1 MFFKIFSKAETY
13 TVKFLL
19 FLIKIYKL
27 FLSPLLGNNCR
38 YHPTCSSYAIEAL
51 ETHGLIK
58 GLYLAIKR
66 VSKCHPL
73 GGSGVDHVPEIDK
86 KNVQ

>member
-1 MFFKIFSKAETY
+1 MTSKIFNIAETCA
-13 TVKFLL
+13 VKFLL
-19 FLIKIYKL
+19 SLIRIYKL

-58 GLYLAIKR
+58 GLYLSIKR

-73 GGSGVDHVPEIDK
+73 GGSGIDHVPEADK
-86 KNVQ
+86 KKIQ

>member
-1 MFFKIFSKAETY
+1 MNYLINKLEKLVVNFLLVLIKVYKIF
-13 TVKFLL
+13 V
-19 FLIKIYKL
+19 
-27 FLSPLLGNNCR
+27 SPYLGQNCR

-58 GLYLAIKR
+58 GLYLSIKR

-73 GGSGVDHVPEIDK
+73 GGSGIDHVPEADK
-86 KNVQ
+86 KNIQ

>member
-1 MFFKIFSKAETY
+1 MISKIFNITDTCA
-13 TVKFLL
+13 VKFLL
-19 FLIKIYKL
+19 SLIKIYKL

-58 GLYLAIKR
+58 GLYLSIKR

-73 GGSGVDHVPEIDK
+73 GGSGIDHVPEADK
-86 KNVQ
+86 KKI

>member
-1 MFFKIFSKAETY
+1 MISKIFNKAETY

-19 FLIKIYKL
+19 SFIKIYRL

-66 VSKCHPL
+66 VSKCHPF
-73 GGSGVDHVPEIDK
+73 GGSGIDLVPEVDK

>member
-1 MFFKIFSKAETY
+1 MISKIFNKAETY

-19 FLIKIYKL
+19 SFIKIYKL

-38 YHPTCSSYAIEAL
+38 YHPTCSSYAMEAL

-58 GLYLAIKR
+58 GLYLSIKR

-73 GGSGVDHVPEIDK
+73 GGSGIDHVPEAAK
-86 KNVQ
+86 KNIQ

>member
-1 MFFKIFSKAETY
+1 MISKIFKKAETY
-13 TVKFLL
+13 AVKFLL
-19 FLIKIYKL
+19 SFIKIYKL

-51 ETHGLIK
+51 ENHGLIK
-58 GLYLAIKR
+58 GLYLSIKR

-73 GGSGVDHVPEIDK
+73 GGSGIDHVPEADK
-86 KNVQ
+86 KNIQ

>member
-1 MFFKIFSKAETY
+1 MISKIFNIADTCSL
-13 TVKFLL
+13 KFLL
-19 FLIKIYKL
+19 SLIKIYKL

-58 GLYLAIKR
+58 GLYLSIKR

-73 GGSGVDHVPEIDK
+73 GGSGIDHVPEADK
-86 KNVQ
+86 KNIQ

>member
-1 MFFKIFSKAETY
+1 MFFKIFNKVETY
-13 TVKFLL
+13 AVKFLL
-19 FLIKIYKL
+19 SLIKIYKL

-73 GGSGVDHVPEIDK
+73 GGSGIDRVPEVDK

>member
-1 MFFKIFSKAETY
+1 MISNIFNIAETY
-13 TVKFLL
+13 AVKFLL
-19 FLIKIYKL
+19 SLIKIYKL

-58 GLYLAIKR
+58 GLYLSIKR

-73 GGSGVDHVPEIDK
+73 GGSGIDHVPEAGK
-86 KNVQ
+86 KNNQ

>member
-1 MFFKIFSKAETY
+1 MISKIFNKAESFA
-13 TVKFLL
+13 VKFLL
-19 FLIKIYKL
+19 SFIKIYKL

-58 GLYLAIKR
+58 GLYLSIKR

-73 GGSGVDHVPEIDK
+73 GGSGIDYVPEADK
-86 KNVQ
+86 KNIQ

>member
-1 MFFKIFSKAETY
+1 MISKIVNTAETCA
-13 TVKFLL
+13 VKFLL
-19 FLIKIYKL
+19 SLIKIYKL

-38 YHPTCSSYAIEAL
+38 YHPTCSSYALEAL

-58 GLYLAIKR
+58 GLYLSIKR

-73 GGSGVDHVPEIDK
+73 GGSGIDHVPEADK
-86 KNVQ
+86 KNNQ

>member
-13 TVKFLL
+13 AVKFLL

-51 ETHGLIK
+51 EAHGLIK

-73 GGSGVDHVPEIDK
+73 GGSGIDHVPEIDK
-86 KNVQ
+86 KDVQ

>member
-1 MFFKIFSKAETY
+1 MISKIVNITETCA
-13 TVKFLL
+13 VKFLL
-19 FLIKIYKL
+19 SLIKIYKL

-58 GLYLAIKR
+58 GLYLSIKR

-73 GGSGVDHVPEIDK
+73 GGSGIDHVPEADK
-86 KNVQ
+86 KNIQ

>member
-1 MFFKIFSKAETY
+1 MISKIFNIAETCA
-13 TVKFLL
+13 VKFLL
-19 FLIKIYKL
+19 SLIKIYKL

-38 YHPTCSSYAIEAL
+38 YHPSCSSYAIEAL
-51 ETHGLIK
+51 KTHGLIK

-73 GGSGVDHVPEIDK
+73 GGSGIDHVPEVDK

>member
-1 MFFKIFSKAETY
+1 MISKIFNIAETCA
-13 TVKFLL
+13 VKFLL
-19 FLIKIYKL
+19 SLIRIYKL

-58 GLYLAIKR
+58 GLYLSIKR

-73 GGSGVDHVPEIDK
+73 GGSGIDQVPEAHK
-86 KNVQ
+86 KKIQ

>member
-1 MFFKIFSKAETY
+1 MISKIVNITETCA
-13 TVKFLL
+13 VNFLL
-19 FLIKIYKL
+19 SLIKIYKL

-58 GLYLAIKR
+58 GLYLSIKR

-73 GGSGVDHVPEIDK
+73 GGSGIDHVPEADK
-86 KNVQ
+86 KNIQ

>member
-1 MFFKIFSKAETY
+1 MISKIFNIAETY
-13 TVKFLL
+13 AVQFLL
-19 FLIKIYKL
+19 SLIKIYKL

-58 GLYLAIKR
+58 GLYLSIKR

-73 GGSGVDHVPEIDK
+73 GGSGIDHVPEADK
-86 KNVQ
+86 KNIQ

>member
-1 MFFKIFSKAETY
+1 MISKIVNITETCA
-13 TVKFLL
+13 VNFLL
-19 FLIKIYKL
+19 SLIKIYKL

-38 YHPTCSSYAIEAL
+38 YHPTCSSYAIEAF

-58 GLYLAIKR
+58 GLYLSIKR

-73 GGSGVDHVPEIDK
+73 GGSGIDHVPEADK
-86 KNVQ
+86 KNIQ

>member
-1 MFFKIFSKAETY
+1 MISKIFNIEETCAA
-13 TVKFLL
+13 KFLL
-19 FLIKIYKL
+19 SLLKIYKL

-58 GLYLAIKR
+58 GLYLSIKR

-73 GGSGVDHVPEIDK
+73 GGSGIDHVPEADK
-86 KNVQ
+86 KNIQ

>member
-1 MFFKIFSKAETY
+1 MISKILNKAETY

-19 FLIKIYKL
+19 SFIKIYKL

-58 GLYLAIKR
+58 GLYLSIKR

-73 GGSGVDHVPEIDK
+73 GGSGIDQVPEADK
-86 KNVQ
+86 KNIQ

>member
-1 MFFKIFSKAETY
+1 MISNIFDIAETY
-13 TVKFLL
+13 AVKFLL
-19 FLIKIYKL
+19 SLIKIYKL

-38 YHPTCSSYAIEAL
+38 YHPTCSSYALEAL

-58 GLYLAIKR
+58 GLYLSIKR

-73 GGSGVDHVPEIDK
+73 GGSWIDHVPEADK
-86 KNVQ
+86 KNIQ

>member
-1 MFFKIFSKAETY
+1 MFFKIFSKAETHAI
-13 TVKFLL
+13 KFLL
-19 FLIKIYKL
+19 SLIKIYKI

-51 ETHGLIK
+51 ETHGLVK

-73 GGSGVDHVPEIDK
+73 GGSGIDHVPEIHK
-86 KNVQ
+86 KNVR

>member
-1 MFFKIFSKAETY
+1 MIFKIFNKAENY
-13 TVKFLL
+13 AVKFLL
-19 FLIKIYKL
+19 SFIKIYKL

-58 GLYLAIKR
+58 GLYLSIKR

-73 GGSGVDHVPEIDK
+73 GGSGIDQVPEAHK
-86 KNVQ
+86 KKIQ